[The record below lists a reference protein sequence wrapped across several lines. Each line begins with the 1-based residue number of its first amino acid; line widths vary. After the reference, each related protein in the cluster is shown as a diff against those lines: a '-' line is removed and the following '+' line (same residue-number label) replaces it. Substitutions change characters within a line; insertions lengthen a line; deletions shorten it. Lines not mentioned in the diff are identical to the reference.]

1 MNPTPV
7 TDSLEPSRRWLALAV
22 LALAQFMLFL
32 DETVVN
38 VALPSIKE
46 GLGFSQA
53 GLAWVIDAYILLFG
67 GFLLLGGRAADIFG
81 RRRIFLLGT
90 ALFGLASLLAGLA
103 QSQQLLIGARAL
115 QGIGAALATPAALAL
130 VTTLFPEGKERAKA
144 LGIWGGLA
152 GVGFASGVL
161 LGGVITDLFEW
172 RWVFLINVPVALLT
186 LAAVPRI
193 VRESRPA
200 ARPGFDLAGAAAV
213 TGALTIFVYGILETG
228 SNGWLSHK
236 TTGLLA
242 AAAALLLVFV
252 AVEQRSSAPL
262 VPARLVRRRTTI
274 AANAIQYAV
283 AASLISSFFLL
294 TLYLQQ
300 VLGYS
305 PLRAGLSYVPLAAMF
320 ALAMGSA
327 GKLAPLVG
335 VRPLIAGGLVISAV
349 GLVLFA
355 HLPVEGNYLTD
366 VLPALL
372 LMALGGGWALV
383 SVTMAA
389 LAKVEESAAGLASG
403 LLNSSGQLGGAVGV
417 AVLAAIATN
426 RGADALASG
435 ATPLTA
441 QVEGFRLAFLIA
453 AAISLAGAL
462 VAALALE
469 RLKPGGPPLPA
480 TPAPTETEEHEIEHI
495 HPTAEM
501 PNAWDDAEEWEEQ
514 YAQPAR
520 ETA

>member
-1 MNPTPV
+1 MSPRLV
-7 TDSLEPSRRWLALAV
+7 TYSRERSAAPSRRWLALAV

-32 DETVVN
+32 DETIVN
-38 VALPSIKE
+38 VALPSIKDA
-46 GLGFSQA
+46 LGFSQA

-81 RRRIFLLGT
+81 RRRMFLVGT
-90 ALFGLASLLAGLA
+90 ALFGLASLLVGLA

-130 VTTLFPEGKERAKA
+130 VTTLFTEDKERAKA
-144 LGIWGGLA
+144 LGVWGGLA
-152 GVGFASGVL
+152 GLGFASGVL
-161 LGGVITDLFEW
+161 LGGLITDLFEW
-172 RWVFLINVPVALLT
+172 RWVFLINVPVALLV

-193 VRESRPA
+193 VPESRPPT
-200 ARPGFDLAGAAAV
+200 RPSFDLAGAAAI
-213 TGALTIFVYGILETG
+213 TGALTTFVFAILETG

-236 TTGLLA
+236 TTGLLSA
-242 AAAALLLVFV
+242 ATALLVVFV
-252 AVEQRSSAPL
+252 AVERRSSAPL
-262 VPARLVRRRTTI
+262 VPARLVKRRTTI
-274 AANAIQYAV
+274 AANVIQYAV

-305 PLRAGLSYVPLAAMF
+305 PLRAGLAYIPLAAMF

-327 GKLAPLVG
+327 GKLAPLLG

-389 LAKVEESAAGLASG
+389 LAKVDESVAGLASG

-417 AVLAAIATN
+417 AVLAAIAAN

-435 ATPLTA
+435 ATPLAA
-441 QVEGFRLAFLIA
+441 QVEGFRLAFFIA
-453 AAISLAGAL
+453 AAISLAGAV
-462 VAALALE
+462 VAAVTLE
-469 RLKPGGPPLPA
+469 RLGPERTGPELAAPQAARVTTGGM
-480 TPAPTETEEHEIEHI
+480 T
-495 HPTAEM
+495 
-501 PNAWDDAEEWEEQ
+501 
-514 YAQPAR
+514 
-520 ETA
+520 